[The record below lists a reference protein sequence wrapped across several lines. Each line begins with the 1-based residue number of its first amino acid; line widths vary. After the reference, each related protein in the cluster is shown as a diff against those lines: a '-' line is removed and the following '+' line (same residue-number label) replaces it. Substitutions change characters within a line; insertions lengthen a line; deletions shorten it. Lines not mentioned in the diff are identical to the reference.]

1 MFITSQKPS
10 CDNTRN
16 VTRALVPDDE
26 RAGALHDR
34 FGILHFLF
42 EPRVYDWMGYLSADY
57 RGGYWRYFRLSNG
70 GFYMAPADEKSFH
83 IVNPCNGCEG
93 DLSADGAGIATCFFV
108 LSNLCFEY
116 QTNSVFADRFHQL
129 RDYIFQHEEVAEIL
143 RLID

>member
-1 MFITSQKPS
+1 MSITSQKPA

-16 VTRALVPDDE
+16 VTNTLVPDDE
-26 RAGALHDR
+26 RVGALRDL

-57 RGGYWRYFRLSNG
+57 RGGYWHYYRLSNG

-83 IVNPCNGCEG
+83 IVNPCNGFGG
-93 DLSADGAGIATCFFV
+93 DLSADGAGIAVCCFV

-116 QTNSVFADRFHQL
+116 QTNSVFADRFLQL
-129 RDYIFQHEEVAEIL
+129 RAYIFRHAEGADIL